1 MTRKILFN
9 GVHYNDGNRLT
20 YDKNGCLTSDKD
32 KEISSIQYNSLNLPT
47 YMKLSIASAHVSYKY
62 DSKGNKL
69 GQSKQVNHGD
79 SNFALDIDYQ

>member
-9 GVHYNDGNRLT
+9 GVRYNDGNLLT

-47 YMKLSIASAHVSYKY
+47 HQSR
-62 DSKGNKL
+62 
-69 GQSKQVNHGD
+69 GQV
-79 SNFALDIDYQ
+79 ID